1 MSTRACTDLV
11 SCERAG
17 RVWRDTLVSAD
28 VRSGRWGAPCADV
41 YGADACNGRRD
52 PLLLLT
58 HLPKAGGSGLG
69 AALGSVLSKTGSPLE
84 ACHVLWNGLD
94 RASVCTALRSWV
106 RRRSIRQSPPL
117 PHGAQLAAHAGNAS
131 LASTVPFRH
140 CASLWAQHVDF
151 SAVELVR
158 SAHPHL
164 AVRPVMLVRHPVS
177 LFFSEFLYKRH
188 CLWRQ
193 QGRRAPDAASAL
205 GLSEHITRLRES
217 PDRRLLLTH
226 FLAGSSWC
234 SCSPD
239 RNVRRA
245 LPAKTLRARALAN
258 AATYWFIGT
267 VERAAPSMR
276 LLGRLLGLEGVHG
289 SLHTRSHAGF
299 AASLSR
305 SRLESARGEDAGGLA
320 GWAAN
325 STNALGECVDS
336 SALPPADRPSVAQ
349 RAEVTALL
357 AEDISLYK
365 ELDRRLSRAIVKFT
379 DSSVQ
384 SRE

>member
-1 MSTRACTDLV
+1 MTTTACTELV
-11 SCERAG
+11 ACERAG
-17 RVWRDTLVSAD
+17 RVWRDTLVSFD
-28 VRSGRWGAPCADV
+28 VQSGRWGAPCVDV
-41 YGADACNGRRD
+41 YGPDACTGRRD

-69 AALGSVLSKTGSPLE
+69 AALGSVSSKTGSPLE
-84 ACHVLWNGLD
+84 ACHLLWNGLD

-117 PHGAQLAAHAGNAS
+117 PHGAQLAARSGMSANAS
-131 LASTVPFRH
+131 LVSSVPFRH

-151 SAVELVR
+151 SVVELVR

-193 QGRRAPDAASAL
+193 QGLRAPDAASAL
-205 GLSEHITRLRES
+205 SLSEHITRLRKS

-245 LPAKTLRARALAN
+245 LPAATLRARALAN

-276 LLGRLLGLEGVHG
+276 LLGRLLGLEGAHS

-305 SRLESARGEDAGGLA
+305 SRLESARGEGTAGLA

-325 STNALGECVDS
+325 RTNALGQCVDS
-336 SALPPADRPSVAQ
+336 SSLPPADRPSVAQ

-357 AEDISLYK
+357 AEDISLYM
-365 ELDRRLSRAIVKFT
+365 ELDSRLSRQLHGQQRAVK
-379 DSSVQ
+379 
-384 SRE
+384 